1 MSSLLAIKKKND
13 KCQQSEKIK
22 TKKKANMLISAA
34 KVTAQFPAGATCAC
48 FDPLIPISTANP
60 APLVS
65 NPGGGGLGTAL

>member
-1 MSSLLAIKKKND
+1 MSSLLATKKKND

-48 FDPLIPISTANP
+48 FDH
-60 APLVS
+60 
-65 NPGGGGLGTAL
+65 